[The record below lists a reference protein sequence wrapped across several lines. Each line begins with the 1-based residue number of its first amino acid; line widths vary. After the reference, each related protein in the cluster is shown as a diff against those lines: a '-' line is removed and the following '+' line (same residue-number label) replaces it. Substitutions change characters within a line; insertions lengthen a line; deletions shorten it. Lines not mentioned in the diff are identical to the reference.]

1 MLKLSTPDA
10 PASAVR
16 REGDLVYIP
25 RLRPGAKEGVA
36 LPPLCVKCGAPPT
49 AWLRRKYYWH
59 TPWIYLV
66 LLLNVLV
73 FAIVAMIVRKWLHVN
88 VPLCATH
95 AAGRRKQLAV
105 AWGLA
110 AAGMVL
116 PFVLIAVGLP
126 AWLGF
131 LMVVLVPVGVV
142 VGVRSNPLTPRRI
155 DEAGGK
161 FKGASAAFLDGSV
174 F

>member
-16 REGDLVYIP
+16 REGDLIYIP
-25 RLRPGAKEGVA
+25 RVRPGAKEGVA
-36 LPPLCVKCGAPPT
+36 LPALCVKCGAPPT
-49 AWLRRKYYWH
+49 TWLRRKYYWH

-66 LLLNVLV
+66 LLLNVIA

-88 VPLCATH
+88 VPLCAAH
-95 AAGRRKQLAV
+95 AARRRKQLAL
-105 AWGLA
+105 AWG
-110 AAGMVL
+110 
-116 PFVLIAVGLP
+116 IAVGGVVVPFGLMSIGLP

-131 LMVVLVPVGVV
+131 LAVVFVPAGVV
-142 VGVRSNPLTPRRI
+142 VGVRSNPLVPRRI